1 MQLLRWTRARTHVL
15 ATSLPRKCS
24 LNKKK
29 RRVNVPS
36 RVDSTGRS
44 QQRRRRGS
52 SRKWTLQSLARGLG
66 KTKNR
71 RVSSARDLGKT
82 KIRRLDQP
90 RGPASDRQFN

>member
-1 MQLLRWTRARTHVL
+1 
-15 ATSLPRKCS
+15 
-24 LNKKK
+24 
-29 RRVNVPS
+29 VNVPS
-36 RVDSTGRS
+36 RVVSTGRS

-52 SRKWTLQSLARGLG
+52 SRKWRLQSLARDLG

-71 RVSSARDLGKT
+71 RVISARDLGKT